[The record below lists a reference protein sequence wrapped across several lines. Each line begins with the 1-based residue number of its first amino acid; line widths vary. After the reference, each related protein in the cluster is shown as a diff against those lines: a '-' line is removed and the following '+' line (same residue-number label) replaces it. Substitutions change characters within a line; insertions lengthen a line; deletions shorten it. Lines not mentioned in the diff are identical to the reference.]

1 MQDTDHARSPERPPE
16 SQGRGESPGGASLAA
31 ALERLAAGDM
41 SARERIIELVA
52 DRLRRLARRLLAR
65 FPRVSRWDDT
75 DDVFQNAL
83 LRLHRALARQ
93 GGPPRSVMALA
104 AAELKRELL
113 DLARKYAGP
122 WSHASHHATN
132 TIRGPDGCVVG
143 AHDREAPGPEF
154 DREAPGPES
163 DLDRWT
169 RFHEVIAA
177 LPPSQREVFDLVWYV
192 GADQSAIA
200 ALLGCSPRT
209 VRVRWREARDAV
221 RSAMG
226 GGMPR

>member
-83 LRLHRALARQ
+83 LRLHRTLARP

-143 AHDREAPGPEF
+143 AH

-221 RSAMG
+221 RFAMG
-226 GGMPR
+226 GRTPGSP